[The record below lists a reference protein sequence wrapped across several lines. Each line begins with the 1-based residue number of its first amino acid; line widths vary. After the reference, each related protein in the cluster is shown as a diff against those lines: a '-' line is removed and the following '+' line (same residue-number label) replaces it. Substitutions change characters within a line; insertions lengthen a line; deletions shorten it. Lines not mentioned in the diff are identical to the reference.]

1 MGKQIDRLHQCC
13 PNALILFIGPS
24 DMSKRTEEG
33 NLYSYS
39 WIPRVVEALR
49 NAVCAHGAAYWSI
62 YDAMGG
68 ANSMSAWVNQ
78 GLGSGDFI
86 HFSQRGA
93 DVMGDRLATAFE
105 NMYTLYKMRR
115 NTTVNTETE
124 VTDAK

>member
-1 MGKQIDRLHQCC
+1 
-13 PNALILFIGPS
+13 
-24 DMSKRTEEG
+24 MSRRTEEG
-33 NLYSYS
+33 DLYSYS

-49 NAVCAHGAAYWSI
+49 EAVCAHGAAYWSI

-78 GLGSGDFI
+78 GLGSGDYI

-115 NTTVNTETE
+115 NTTVGTVRE
-124 VTDAK
+124 VADAE